1 MNIFEKYKLYR
12 SVMKQKPL
20 SVIVYAGKYMIY
32 DTDSYKVD
40 IYSIKKSD
48 FLYVKPRFFRPI
60 YFANVSK
67 KNENGV
73 ISFDGFMAKKL
84 FQYGKQYQK

>member
-1 MNIFEKYKLYR
+1 MNIFEKYKLYKR
-12 SVMKQKPL
+12 IIKQEPL
-20 SVIVYAGKYMIY
+20 CVIVYADKYMIY

-67 KNENGV
+67 KNENCV
-73 ISFDGFMAKKL
+73 TSFDGWMAKKL
-84 FQYGKQYQK
+84 FEYGKQHQK